1 MADIAEKTRKSPA
14 KFLSDVKKEMK
25 KVSWPKRD
33 ELVRYTAV
41 TILTVVLMA
50 IFFWAVDLGI
60 SKLIE
65 LILD

>member
-1 MADIAEKTRKSPA
+1 MADVAEKTRKSPA

-33 ELVRYTAV
+33 ELIRYT
-41 TILTVVLMA
+41 TITFVTVVLMA
-50 IFFWAVDLGI
+50 IFLWAVDLGI

-65 LILD
+65 LILG

>member
-33 ELVRYTAV
+33 ELIRYT
-41 TILTVVLMA
+41 TITLVTVVLMA